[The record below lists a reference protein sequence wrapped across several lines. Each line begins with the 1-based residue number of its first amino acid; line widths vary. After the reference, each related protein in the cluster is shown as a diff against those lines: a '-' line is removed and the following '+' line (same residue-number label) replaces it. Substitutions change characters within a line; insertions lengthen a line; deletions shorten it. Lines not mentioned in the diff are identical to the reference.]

1 MANLTIT
8 VDDRLLKQARM
19 RALEDGTSVNA
30 LLRSYLERYAGVGDT
45 GRSLSC
51 WAFSRMSSRAGW
63 ARRLDASSPTDSLQP
78 DPGMASPSSRLAA
91 SSARASTARRSTR
104 SS

>member
-45 GRSLSC
+45 DEAL
-51 WAFSRMSSRAGW
+51 AGF
-63 ARRLDASSPTDSLQP
+63 A
-78 DPGMASPSSRLAA
+78 RLA
-91 SSARASTARRSTR
+91 RSGAATSGTGGRTWTR
-104 SS
+104 DELHDRTGLR

>member
-30 LLRSYLERYAGVGDT
+30 LLRTYLERYAGVGET
-45 GRSLSC
+45 GDALSEF
-51 WAFSRMSSRAGW
+51 ARL
-63 ARRLDASSPTDSLQP
+63 ARRS
-78 DPGMASPSSRLAA
+78 AA
-91 SSARASTARRSTR
+91 SSGPRGRTWTR
-104 SS
+104 EELHVRTDLR

>member
-30 LLRSYLERYAGVGDT
+30 VLRTYLERYAGVGDT
-45 GRSLSC
+45 AEALGGFMRLAEESAATSGPSGRS
-51 WAFSRMSSRAGW
+51 W
-63 ARRLDASSPTDSLQP
+63 
-78 DPGMASPSSRLAA
+78 
-91 SSARASTARRSTR
+91 TR
-104 SS
+104 DELHDRTGLR

>member
-8 VDDRLLKQARM
+8 VDDRLLKEARM

-45 GRSLSC
+45 DVALAGFARLARSSV
-51 WAFSRMSSRAGW
+51 
-63 ARRLDASSPTDSLQP
+63 ASSGLGGRTWTRDELH
-78 DPGMASPSSRLAA
+78 DR
-91 SSARASTARRSTR
+91 TALR
-104 SS
+104 

>member
-30 LLRSYLERYAGVGDT
+30 LLRTYLERYAGAGET
-45 GRSLSC
+45 GEALSGF
-51 WAFSRMSSRAGW
+51 A
-63 ARRLDASSPTDSLQP
+63 
-78 DPGMASPSSRLAA
+78 RLAL
-91 SSARASTARRSTR
+91 RSEATSGPLGRTWTCDEIHDR
-104 SS
+104 SDLR